1 MKASTKF
8 LSFAVVMV
16 MFILLDACKAEK
28 GDVGPA
34 GAAGA
39 NGTNGATGA
48 TGATGGTGATGAT
61 GATGTANVIYSDWI
75 SVTFTGSLAAYTGI
89 ITAPKLTQEIL
100 DKGLVQTYFKNTT
113 GLVNSLN
120 FYQPNGTTPF
130 SLWAYNTVGKINMN
144 GANYNPSSPSYLY
157 RYILV
162 PGGVGARKAAV
173 DYTDYE
179 AVKKYYN
186 LPD

>member
-1 MKASTKF
+1 MCRSAAIRKLKMKKLNALSAIGTALVLTSGLF
-8 LSFAVVMV
+8 LMNCKGTDGAVGPAGA
-16 MFILLDACKAEK
+16 I
-28 GDVGPA
+28 GPA

-39 NGTNGATGA
+39 
-48 TGATGGTGATGAT
+48 
-61 GATGTANVIYSDWI
+61 TGTTGSANVIYSDWI
-75 SVTFTGSLAAYTGI
+75 SVTFTGS
-89 ITAPKLTQEIL
+89 ITSYVGTINAPKLTQDIL

-120 FYQPNGTTPF
+120 FYQPNGTTPY

-144 GANYNPSSPSYLY
+144 GANYNPSSPTYLY

-162 PGGVGARKAAV
+162 PGGVGARKAAI

-179 AVKKYYN
+179 AVKEYYN

>member
-8 LSFAVVMV
+8 LSFAILMV

-28 GDVGPA
+28 GDVGPI
-34 GAAGA
+34 GPAGA
-39 NGTNGATGA
+39 NGANGATGA
-48 TGATGGTGATGAT
+48 VGGT

-75 SVTFTGSLAAYTGI
+75 SVTFTGSLTSCAGT

-100 DKGLVQTYFKNTT
+100 DKGLVQTYFKNTI

-120 FYQPNGTTPF
+120 FYQPNGATPF
-130 SLWAYNTVGKINMN
+130 TLWAYNTVGKINMN
-144 GANYNPSSPSYLY
+144 GANFNPSSPTYLY

-162 PGGVGARKAAV
+162 PGGVGARRSAV
-173 DYTDYE
+173 DYADYE